1 MKIMTCP
8 LNGPRNISEFA
19 CFGPVHAGSHPESG
33 NDAEWTH
40 HLFHVE
46 NKAGVIREW
55 WRHTPSNYFF
65 IAERHTVTDEII
77 ATYPAQALWAEER
90 PS

>member
-8 LNGPRNISEFA
+8 LNGPRNISEFS
-19 CFGPVHAGSHPESG
+19 CFGPVHAAFDPAQVS
-33 NDAEWTH
+33 DAEWTH
-40 HLFHVE
+40 YLFHHE

-65 IAERHTVTDEII
+65 IAERNTVTDEIV
-77 ATYPAQALWAEER
+77 ATYGPHDRAAQGVSA
-90 PS
+90 